1 MSQHDHESLIP
12 PLHTEDLFQAE
23 LELLLDSDILQQFE
37 RIKLHDPKLARA
49 LLLAAHHESIDDIHT
64 TEMTSALRS
73 HMQIVRAIEKSLLR
87 SRNLSRGSPSV
98 GDVGDLQPSGE

>member
-1 MSQHDHESLIP
+1 MSEHDHESLIP

-49 LLLAAHHESIDDIHT
+49 LLLAAHHESIDDLHAT
-64 TEMTSALRS
+64 DMTAALRS

-87 SRNLSRGSPSV
+87 SRDISRDLPSV
-98 GDVGDLQPSGE
+98 DDVGGLQPSGE